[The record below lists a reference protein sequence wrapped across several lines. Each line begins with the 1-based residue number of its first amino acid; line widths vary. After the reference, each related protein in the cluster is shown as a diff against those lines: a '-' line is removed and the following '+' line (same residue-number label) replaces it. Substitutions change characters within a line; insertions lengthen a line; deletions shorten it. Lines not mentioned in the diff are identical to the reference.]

1 MTLGWSCNV
10 EESQLPHHQNWDNV
24 WHLTKA
30 DGWMRSSLEV
40 TSNSK
45 ICEFLGSQETR
56 GHSQSLW
63 IPALGLHLLLQPH
76 SGPNS
81 GPTMQTAREEIRRGG
96 GVETFLPAGMNGKS
110 MKRMMGKRERQWG
123 DEAGVCSLELSAF
136 CITCMLRNHKMYM
149 HQGFRAQD
157 SSQWAGAINVFL
169 GFWELKGKH
178 RGILKSFLGR
188 SFRFHPKWVLVWDQ
202 KHLAQIWAILLK
214 TVSKS
219 FKLPEPELPHLETG
233 GNK

>member
-30 DGWMRSSLEV
+30 DGWTRSSLEV

-63 IPALGLHLLLQPH
+63 IPAF
-76 SGPNS
+76 GP
-81 GPTMQTAREEIRRGG
+81 PTALTASRWAQLRTHHADSRRG
-96 GVETFLPAGMNGKS
+96 NK
-110 MKRMMGKRERQWG
+110 KRRWCWDLLASRKRQWG

-169 GFWELKGKH
+169 GFGELKGKH